1 MSEEQT
7 VEQEIPSGFTAEE
20 YAEAMSMREEEKP
33 AEGSELPKEEESKAP
48 EQEPKADEPAGN
60 EETAPAPEGDD
71 ASEAEANP
79 FTFKVKGEDREFT
92 KAQIQHMLSRE
103 QTFQQKYDA
112 INKSETTKLGMLMEA
127 AKGGDA
133 GAQKKILDHLK
144 EFTNNDVYE
153 LEDVEQEFDLDKH
166 VEKNQEL
173 ESEDEAFADVKN
185 DVDFEK
191 TLDTM
196 KEHFPNRM
204 PGKLFQSYWDNP
216 EERRIMYDIAA
227 SGRADEIFDALD
239 GELNKLSL
247 ADKIKIKQDPEAY
260 ALAVVEAIN
269 GLNAPQQP
277 SAPKDSGPT
286 DLDAVS
292 TGRSSHSQTKEE
304 RPPDFSKMT
313 EKEFYDFQIKNF
325 GKVL

>member
-7 VEQEIPSGFTAEE
+7 IEQEIPAGFTKEE
-20 YAEAMSMREEEKP
+20 FAEATAMREEESKASAGP
-33 AEGSELPKEEESKAP
+33 PKEEEPKAP
-48 EQEPKADEPAGN
+48 EQEPATEEPKPD
-60 EETAPAPEGDD
+60 EETTPKAEGDD
-71 ASEAEANP
+71 ASETEPNP
-79 FTFKVKGEDREFT
+79 FTFTVKGEDKEFT

-103 QTFQQKYDA
+103 QTFQQKHDA
-112 INKSETTKLGMLMEA
+112 LNKSDTVKMGMLMEA
-127 AKGGDA
+127 AKNGDA
-133 GAQKKILDHLK
+133 GAQKKILDQLK
-144 EFTNNDVYE
+144 EYTNNDVYE

-166 VEKNQEL
+166 MEKVQEN